1 MTPKVKAQKTRLSN
15 YLVKELGAK
24 LQKSQSTESEYYQLG
39 PIKVRISDHTTR
51 RNNQALN
58 IFIPFNDP
66 NTFIVENNFTISIL
80 KSLKEVKA
88 FLHSLIFIH
97 ELYAESLNLDLQQE
111 LTATKKEVDKL
122 TIRNTELESMV
133 TTRNNA
139 IDELAKRVKVAED
152 LVLSD
157 PDTAIQ
163 SKYMFAGNVIT
174 LGGISYSMEHF
185 PANFITKAKNVIAN
199 SAGKITPL

>member
-39 PIKVRISDHTTR
+39 PVKVRISDHTTR
-51 RNNQALN
+51 RGNQALN

-66 NTFIVENNFTISIL
+66 NTFIVENNYTISVL

-97 ELYAESLNLDLQQE
+97 EMYAESFNLDLQQE
-111 LTATKKEVDKL
+111 LTAAKEEVDRL
-122 TIRNTELESMV
+122 NVRNTELESMV
-133 TTRNNA
+133 MTRNNA
-139 IDELAKRVKVAED
+139 IDELSKRVKVAEE

-157 PDTAIQ
+157 PDSAIQ
-163 SKYMFAGNVIT
+163 SKYLFAGNVIT
-174 LGGISYSMEHF
+174 LGGVSYSMEHF
-185 PANFITKAKNVIAN
+185 PANFIVKAKNVIAN
-199 SAGKITPL
+199 SAGRITPL

>member
-1 MTPKVKAQKTRLSN
+1 MIPKVKAQKTRLSN

-66 NTFIVENNFTISIL
+66 NTFIVENNFTISVL

-111 LTATKKEVDKL
+111 LTTAKKEIDKL
-122 TIRNTELESMV
+122 TVRNNELGSMV
-133 TTRNNA
+133 TTRNKA
-139 IDELAKRVKVAED
+139 IDELSKRVKVAEE
-152 LVLSD
+152 LVLND
-157 PDTAIQ
+157 PDKAIQ
-163 SKYMFAGNVIT
+163 SEYMFSGNVIT
-174 LGGISYSMEHF
+174 LAGISYSMKHF
-185 PANFITKAKNVIAN
+185 PANFITKARNIIAN
-199 SAGKITPL
+199 SAGKINPL

>member
-66 NTFIVENNFTISIL
+66 NTFIVENNFTISVL

-111 LTATKKEVDKL
+111 LTTAKKEIDKL
-122 TIRNTELESMV
+122 TVRNNELGSMV
-133 TTRNNA
+133 TTRNKA
-139 IDELAKRVKVAED
+139 IDELSKRVKVAEE
-152 LVLSD
+152 LVLND
-157 PDTAIQ
+157 PDKAIQ

-174 LGGISYSMEHF
+174 LAGISYSMEHF
-185 PANFITKAKNVIAN
+185 PANFITKARNIIAN
-199 SAGKITPL
+199 SAGKINPL

>member
-66 NTFIVENNFTISIL
+66 NTFIVENNFTISVL

-111 LTATKKEVDKL
+111 LTTAKKEIDKL
-122 TIRNTELESMV
+122 TVRNNELGSMV
-133 TTRNNA
+133 TTRNKA
-139 IDELAKRVKVAED
+139 IDELSKRVKVAEE
-152 LVLSD
+152 LVLND
-157 PDTAIQ
+157 PDKAIQ
-163 SKYMFAGNVIT
+163 SEYMFAGNVIT
-174 LGGISYSMEHF
+174 LAGISYSMKHF
-185 PANFITKAKNVIAN
+185 PANFITKARNIIAN
-199 SAGKITPL
+199 SAGKINPL

>member
-1 MTPKVKAQKTRLSN
+1 MIPKVKAQKTRLSN

-39 PIKVRISDHTTR
+39 PINVRISDHTTR

-66 NTFIVENNFTISIL
+66 NTFIVENNYTISVL

-97 ELYAESLNLDLQQE
+97 ELYAESFNLDLRQE
-111 LTATKKEVDKL
+111 LIASKKEVDRL
-122 TIRNTELESMV
+122 AIRNSELESMV
-133 TTRNNA
+133 ETRNKA
-139 IDELAKRVKVAED
+139 IDELAKRAKVAEK
-152 LVLSD
+152 LVLGD
-157 PDTAIQ
+157 PDAATQ

-174 LGGISYSMEHF
+174 LGGISYSMDHF
-185 PANFITKAKNVIAN
+185 PSNFITKARNIIAN
-199 SAGKITPL
+199 SSGKINPL

>member
-66 NTFIVENNFTISIL
+66 NTFIVENNYTISVL

-111 LTATKKEVDKL
+111 LTSAKKEVDRL
-122 TIRNTELESMV
+122 TVRNTELESMV
-133 TTRNNA
+133 ETRNNA
-139 IDELAKRVKVAED
+139 IDELAKRVKVAEE
-152 LVLSD
+152 LVLGD

-174 LGGISYSMEHF
+174 IGGVSYSMEHF
-185 PANFITKAKNVIAN
+185 PANFITKARNIIAN
-199 SAGKITPL
+199 SAGKIIPL

>member
-66 NTFIVENNFTISIL
+66 NTFIVENNYTISVL

-111 LTATKKEVDKL
+111 LTSTKKEVDRL
-122 TIRNTELESMV
+122 TVRNTELESMV
-133 TTRNNA
+133 ETRNNA
-139 IDELAKRVKVAED
+139 IDEFAKRAKVAEE
-152 LVLSD
+152 LVLGD

-163 SKYMFAGNVIT
+163 SKYIFAGNVIT
-174 LGGISYSMEHF
+174 IGGISYSMEHF
-185 PANFITKAKNVIAN
+185 PANFITKARNIIAN
-199 SAGKITPL
+199 SAGKIIPL

>member
-39 PIKVRISDHTTR
+39 PVKVRISDHTTR

-163 SKYMFAGNVIT
+163 SKYMFVGNVIT
-174 LGGISYSMEHF
+174 LGGVSYSMEHF

-199 SAGKITPL
+199 SAGKIIPL

>member
-39 PIKVRISDHTTR
+39 SIKVRISDHTTR

-66 NTFIVENNFTISIL
+66 NTFIVENNFTISVL

-111 LTATKKEVDKL
+111 LTTAKKEIDKL
-122 TIRNTELESMV
+122 TVRNNELESMV
-133 TTRNNA
+133 TTRNKA
-139 IDELAKRVKVAED
+139 IDELSKRVKVAEE
-152 LVLSD
+152 LVLND
-157 PDTAIQ
+157 PDKAVQ
-163 SKYMFAGNVIT
+163 RQHMFAGDVIT
-174 LGGISYSMEHF
+174 LAGISFSMKHF
-185 PANFITKAKNVIAN
+185 PANFITKAKNIIAN
-199 SAGKITPL
+199 SAGKINPL

>member
-39 PIKVRISDHTTR
+39 PIEVRISDHTTR

-66 NTFIVENNFTISIL
+66 NTFIVENNFTISVL

-111 LTATKKEVDKL
+111 LTTAKKEIDKL
-122 TIRNTELESMV
+122 TVRNNELGSMV
-133 TTRNNA
+133 TTRNKA
-139 IDELAKRVKVAED
+139 IDELSKRVKVAEE
-152 LVLSD
+152 LVLND
-157 PDTAIQ
+157 PDKAIQ
-163 SKYMFAGNVIT
+163 SEYMFAGNVIT
-174 LGGISYSMEHF
+174 LAGISYSMKHF
-185 PANFITKAKNVIAN
+185 PANFITKARNIIAN
-199 SAGKITPL
+199 SAGKINPL

>member
-66 NTFIVENNFTISIL
+66 NTFIVENNFTISVL

-111 LTATKKEVDKL
+111 LTTAKKEIDKL
-122 TIRNTELESMV
+122 TVRNNELGSMV
-133 TTRNNA
+133 TTRNKA
-139 IDELAKRVKVAED
+139 IDELSKRVKVAEE
-152 LVLSD
+152 LVLND
-157 PDTAIQ
+157 PDKAIQ
-163 SKYMFAGNVIT
+163 SEYMFSGNVIT
-174 LGGISYSMEHF
+174 LAGISYSMKHF
-185 PANFITKAKNVIAN
+185 PANFITKARNIIAN
-199 SAGKITPL
+199 SAGKINPL

>member
-1 MTPKVKAQKTRLSN
+1 MIPKVKAQKTRLSN

-66 NTFIVENNFTISIL
+66 NTFIVENNFTISVL

-111 LTATKKEVDKL
+111 LTTAKKEIDKL
-122 TIRNTELESMV
+122 TVRNNELGSMV
-133 TTRNNA
+133 TTRNKA
-139 IDELAKRVKVAED
+139 IDELSKRVKVAEE
-152 LVLSD
+152 LVLND
-157 PDTAIQ
+157 PDKAIQ
-163 SKYMFAGNVIT
+163 SEYMFSGNVIT
-174 LGGISYSMEHF
+174 LAGISYSMKHF
-185 PANFITKAKNVIAN
+185 PDNFITKARNIIAN
-199 SAGKITPL
+199 SAGKINPL